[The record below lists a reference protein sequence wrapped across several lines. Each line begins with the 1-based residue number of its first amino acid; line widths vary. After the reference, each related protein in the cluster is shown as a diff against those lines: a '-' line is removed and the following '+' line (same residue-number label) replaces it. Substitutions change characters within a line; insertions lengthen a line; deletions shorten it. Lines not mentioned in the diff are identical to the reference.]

1 MGLLD
6 LAVLDDEGVALAA
19 DAAEDGGGVKGQ
31 VEGFGE
37 LGGWVAE
44 EADLDGLVSTDWSSL
59 LYETY
64 AGLLGGIELIAPPF
78 HAMYAP

>member
-19 DAAEDGGGVKGQ
+19 DAAEDGSGVKRQ

-44 EADLDGLVSTDWSSL
+44 EADLYGLVFDP
-59 LYETY
+59 
-64 AGLLGGIELIAPPF
+64 IF
-78 HAMYAP
+78 R